1 MTRVPVKRE
10 NTDTWGRELCDVGGR
25 NGSGAATS
33 QGHQGL
39 LGATRPGRDREG
51 VIPWSLVE
59 GWFCQILDFRLLAW
73 NLTFLLFYLTEFVVM
88 TDLRNEH
95 THLILLFKKHPFFF
109 SL

>member
-1 MTRVPVKRE
+1 MLEAEMGVVRPQAK
-10 NTDTWGRELCDVGGR
+10 DTKGCWEPP
-25 NGSGAATS
+25 
-33 QGHQGL
+33 GL
-39 LGATRPGRDREG
+39 GETGKG